1 LSGSPVAKKE
11 AGVPPSTQG
20 LAEIYAQYGAF
31 VWRNLRRMGI
41 PEAAIDDATQDV
53 FLVVHR
59 RLDDFAARSQF
70 KTWLFGIVLR
80 VGQNYRR
87 SWLRRRAVVADA
99 PAVEESAVTSQSVPG
114 PLEFVEK
121 REAVDLL
128 YELLAELDDEKR
140 AMLISVELEEMS
152 VSEAS
157 EAMGIKVNTGYSR
170 LRAAH
175 GAFEK
180 IVARRKARDAAV
192 DRKLTP

>member
-1 LSGSPVAKKE
+1 MSGLPVAKKD

-41 PEAAIDDATQDV
+41 PEAALDDATQDV

-59 RLDDFAARSQF
+59 RLDDFAARSQL

-99 PAVEESAVTSQSVPG
+99 PAVEESAVISQSVLG

-175 GAFEK
+175 RGFEK